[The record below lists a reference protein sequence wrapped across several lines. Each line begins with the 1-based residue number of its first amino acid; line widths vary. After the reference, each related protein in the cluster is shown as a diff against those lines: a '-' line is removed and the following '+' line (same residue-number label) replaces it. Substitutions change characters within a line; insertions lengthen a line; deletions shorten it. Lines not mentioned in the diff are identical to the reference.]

1 MRALRAVTL
10 LAAVALGA
18 CRAPV
23 VSAPQALRCAPP
35 LEPNLRTDLYTGG
48 GVSDSSWRRFT
59 EEVLSKHF
67 QGGTVNSN
75 NGWWTG
81 PRGILAHGDGR
92 TITILAPAR
101 DSTSQRERTR
111 AVIQEFKARFRHLSV
126 GWEED
131 WVCVGW

>member
-1 MRALRAVTL
+1 MRSAWVVSLAV
-10 LAAVALGA
+10 AVALGA

-23 VSAPQALRCAPP
+23 VTGPQALRCNAP

-59 EEVLSKHF
+59 EEVLAKHF
-67 QGGTVNSN
+67 PGGTVNSN
-75 NGWWTG
+75 SGWWTG
-81 PRGILAHGDGR
+81 PRGILSHGSGR

-101 DSTSQRERTR
+101 DSASQREHAR